1 MEAVCKMNV
10 NKSLDKKT
18 IIVAVIDGT
27 KARFLTLELEQLPDD
42 DFGLSLVEKKVLYN
56 PNNELSGQELWANT
70 KTGRNYG
77 TSAQGHSYDDHRQ
90 NHIMEFERRFAQ
102 TISHQIASFIQ
113 ICKARHLVLAAEP
126 QILGFMREAL
136 MPVLPKNIELSEL
149 AKDLCKLTTKEIHE
163 YLANRKLL
171 PARTKLS

>member
-1 MEAVCKMNV
+1 MKV

-42 DFGLSLVEKKVLYN
+42 DFGPSLMEKKVVYN
-56 PNNELSGQELWANT
+56 PNNQLSGQELWANT
-70 KTGRNYG
+70 KTGRNRG
-77 TSAQGHSYDDHRQ
+77 AAAQAHSYDDHRQ
-90 NHIMEFERRFAQ
+90 NHIIEFERRFAQ
-102 TISHQIASFIQ
+102 SISHQIASFIQ
-113 ICKARHLVLAAEP
+113 ICKARHLVLVAEP

-136 MPVLPKNIELSEL
+136 MPILPKNIELSEL
-149 AKDLCKLTTKEIHE
+149 AKDLGKLRTKEIHQ

-171 PARTKLS
+171 PARTKLL

>member
-1 MEAVCKMNV
+1 MNV

-18 IIVAVIDGT
+18 IVVAVIDGT

-42 DFGLSLVEKKVLYN
+42 DFGPNLMEKKVLYN

-70 KTGRNYG
+70 KTGRNRG
-77 TSAQGHSYDDHRQ
+77 GAAAQAHSYDDHRQ

-102 TISHQIASFIQ
+102 TISHQIISFIQ
-113 ICKARHLVLAAEP
+113 ICQARYLVLVAEP

-136 MPVLPKNIELSEL
+136 MPILPKNIELSEL
-149 AKDLCKLTTKEIHE
+149 AKDLCKFKAKELHE
-163 YLANRKLL
+163 YLADKELL
-171 PARTKLS
+171 PARKNFSPRQ